1 VKTFPYRRICIIGP
15 SASGKTTLS
24 KTIAQR
30 TGIDHI
36 EIDAIY
42 HGPNWAQPPDFTE
55 RVYDALERERWIAD
69 GNYMNY
75 VSILG
80 KADLIIWLDYPF
92 RIVLWRVLRRT
103 AYRLVSRK
111 PLWNGNRETLRL
123 TFSKES
129 IILWVFQTY
138 WKRKEMFPRLL
149 ASHEGIEQL
158 IFRHPRHTRK
168 WLNNMIKAEAQPFEA
183 ARSL

>member
-1 VKTFPYRRICIIGP
+1 MCVIGS

-24 KTIAQR
+24 RSLANA
-30 TGIDHI
+30 TGIEHI
-36 EIDAIY
+36 ELDAHF
-42 HGPNWAQPPDFTE
+42 HGPNWTHPPDFAE
-55 RVYDALERERWIAD
+55 RIYEMLEKREQWIVD
-69 GNYMNY
+69 GNYMNF
-75 VSILG
+75 VRILHQ
-80 KADLIIWLDYPF
+80 ADLIIWLDYPF
-92 RIVLWRVLRRT
+92 RTVLWRVLRRT